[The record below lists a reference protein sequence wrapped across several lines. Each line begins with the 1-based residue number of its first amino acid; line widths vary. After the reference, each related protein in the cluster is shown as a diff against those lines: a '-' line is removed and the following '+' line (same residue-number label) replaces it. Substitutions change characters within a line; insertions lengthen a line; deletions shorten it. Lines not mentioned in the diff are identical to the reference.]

1 VLTKAPRGTK
11 DILPAEAERWKY
23 LEKQAAEVCRLF
35 GYAEIR
41 TPVFEHTELFLRGVG
56 EVTDIVAK
64 EMYTFK
70 DRGGR
75 SVTLRP
81 EGTAPV
87 VRAFLEHGLAAEAQP
102 LKVYYLGPMFRY
114 DRPQAGRYRQFH
126 QFGVEVFGSGDPTVD
141 AEVMVLALTFLRRL
155 GLTGFSLHINSVGC
169 PACREAARNCL
180 REHLAASLGQFCPD
194 CVERYDKNPLRI
206 MDCKLERCR
215 ELTEGAPVMLDN
227 LCPPCAEHF
236 REVREALT
244 ALGEQYVVDSRL
256 VRGLDY
262 YTRTAFEIVSAD
274 LSSQSICGGGR
285 YDHLLKQIGGPDLP
299 GIGFAVGMERTL
311 LAMEA
316 AGIAPPAAGKPE
328 VFVATAGSV
337 PGREALKTVMELRLS
352 GLSADKDYLGRGLR
366 AQLKAADRKGAKLL
380 VILGD
385 EELSRG
391 QAVVR
396 DMQSGRQETVPRAEL
411 TERLARLLREC

>member
-1 VLTKAPRGTK
+1 
-11 DILPAEAERWKY
+11 LPAEAERWTSV
-23 LEKQAAEVCRLF
+23 EKQAAEVCRLF

-56 EVTDIVAK
+56 ETTDIVAK
-64 EMYTFK
+64 EMYTFQ

-102 LKVYYLGPMFRY
+102 LKLYYTGPMFRY

-126 QFGVEVFGSGDPTVD
+126 QFGVEVFGSDDPTVD
-141 AEVMVLALTFLRRL
+141 AEVMVLALTFFRRL
-155 GLTGFSLHINSVGC
+155 GLSRFSLHINSVGC
-169 PACREAARNCL
+169 PACREAARDKL
-180 REHLAASLGQFCPD
+180 REHLATSLAQFCAD
-194 CVERYDKNPLRI
+194 CAARYGKNPLRI
-206 MDCKLERCR
+206 MDCKVEKCR
-215 ELTEGAPVMLDN
+215 ELTERAPVMMES
-227 LCPPCAEHF
+227 LCKACAEHF
-236 REVREALT
+236 REVREAL
-244 ALGEQYVVDSRL
+244 ASLGEQFVVDNRL

-262 YTRTAFEIVSAD
+262 YTRTAFEIVSTGPGA
-274 LSSQSICGGGR
+274 QSLCGGGR
-285 YDHLLKQIGGPDLP
+285 YDHLLKAIGGPDLP

-316 AGIAPPAAGKPE
+316 AGIRLPAAGRLD

-337 PGREALKTVMELRLS
+337 PGWEALRTVTELRLS

-366 AQLKAADRKGAKLL
+366 AQVKSADRKGAKLL

-385 EELSRG
+385 DELARG

-396 DMQSGRQETVPRAEL
+396 DMHSGAQETVSRPDL
-411 TERLARLLREC
+411 PVRLACLLKEV